1 MLTETQLKKLK
12 PKDKLYQVACGDGL
26 SLAIESN
33 GKKYWKL
40 IYSDQSGNRKTKR
53 LGAYPSINLRDARI
67 LQNDFHATVV
77 DSITQ
82 FEILT
87 FSKVAHEWLDFKIQ
101 NSLGDRPLS
110 GVIEL
115 AAKCINNDLEPIIG
129 EKIFSDIKRI
139 DLVKVIRIIESRG

>member
-40 IYSDQSGNRKTKR
+40 IYSDLSGKRKTKR

-67 LQNDFHATVV
+67 LQNDFYDDVKNT
-77 DSITQ
+77 ITQ
-82 FEILT
+82 IENLN
-87 FSKVAHEWLDFKIQ
+87 FSKVSHEWLDFKIQ

-115 AAKCINNDLEPIIG
+115 AEKCIKNDFEPIIG

-139 DLVKVIRIIESRG
+139 DLVKVIRGM